1 MQKSMQRFV
10 EVLQLLKIVLQS
22 IEGDGEGNLKFT
34 FTDKFK
40 NQIY

>member
-1 MQKSMQRFV
+1 MQRFV

-22 IEGDGEGNLKFT
+22 IEGNGEGNLKLV

-40 NQIY
+40 NLIHW